1 MKQRISTKQYAISM
15 RFLSHFCSKKR
26 MDIALCL
33 FLLAAIP
40 HARADANA
48 DIQRLIDRVGT
59 LKEAAFIRNGR
70 DYSAAYAKEFLQR
83 KWQAQCKSAASVQ
96 AFIDT
101 CASTSSTSGK
111 PYLIKQN
118 GTARPASEVLREL
131 AAQTP

>member
-1 MKQRISTKQYAISM
+1 MYVTLNIHSAISM
-15 RFLSHFCSKKR
+15 RLSRQKWLKTR
-26 MDIALCL
+26 IDTALM
-33 FLLAAIP
+33 LLLLSLALPAF
-40 HARADANA
+40 ADANA
-48 DIQRLIDRVGT
+48 DIQRLINRVGA
-59 LKEAAFIRNGR
+59 LEEATFIRNGR

-111 PYLIKQN
+111 RYLIKQN
-118 GTARPASEVLREL
+118 GTARPASDVLREL